1 MHCVEGVAP
10 HEQRINV
17 EAMISA
23 GQKLIIFS
31 PNDAVEKL
39 LKSFYHIDRT
49 THRWN
54 DWKSWFREVIWWG
67 NKKGAYLYTN
77 TTVEPQLAGHY

>member
-1 MHCVEGVAP
+1 MKLPCCISESPSSMHCVEGVAP

-39 LKSFYHIDRT
+39 LKSFYH
-49 THRWN
+49 
-54 DWKSWFREVIWWG
+54 
-67 NKKGAYLYTN
+67 
-77 TTVEPQLAGHY
+77 

>member
-39 LKSFYHIDRT
+39 LKSFYHIDDIDVT
-49 THRWN
+49 ASVHGI
-54 DWKSWFREVIWWG
+54 REF
-67 NKKGAYLYTN
+67 L
-77 TTVEPQLAGHY
+77 